1 MPISP
6 ADIKDILAEKD
17 SERVTVVC
25 GKHSYTGSKIPPR
38 TSGCAD
44 CWRCYYIYDLAS
56 TPPSLRKSRL
66 DELEH
71 VIHSVVD
78 MVKKGTFDFVPD
90 ARPTIEYTQDGFD
103 DEAGDYREDK

>member
-6 ADIKDILAEKD
+6 ADIKSILAEKD
-17 SERVTVVC
+17 SERATVVC
-25 GKHSYTGSKIPPR
+25 SKHQYTGSRIPPKA
-38 TSGCAD
+38 SGCKE
-44 CWRCYYIYDLAS
+44 CWMVYYCYDLAT
-56 TPPSLRKSRL
+56 TPPSLRKERL

-71 VIHSVVD
+71 VIHKVVD

-90 ARPTIEYTQDGFD
+90 DRPTIEYTQDGFD

>member
-17 SERVTVVC
+17 SQRASVIC
-25 GKHSYTGSKIPPR
+25 GKHNYVGSKMPPR

-56 TPPSLRKSRL
+56 TPPSLRKERL

-71 VIHSVVD
+71 VINKVVG
-78 MVKKGTFDFVPD
+78 MVKTGTFDFVPD
-90 ARPTIEYTQDGFD
+90 DRPTIEYTKDGFD
-103 DEAGDYREDK
+103 DDANDYKEST